1 MSCGDNWQLVSARS
15 GLGKKGKRGAVKRLS
30 GVCVLG
36 ARIAIA
42 RSGVRPSF
50 VGRVL
55 LYLLRAR
62 TRGVLCYLLD
72 RICTVLGVCIHSCT
86 GL

>member
-1 MSCGDNWQLVSARS
+1 MVTTGNSLVRALGS
-15 GLGKKGKRGAVKRLS
+15 GKKENVELKRLS

-72 RICTVLGVCIHSCT
+72 RIGTVLGVCIHSCT